1 MKKPFA
7 YWVISFVLGFMLAIF
22 NPAQV
27 KGAQAKKIGMAVEF
41 MDHAACAYVARD
53 KGWFKQAGL
62 NISSYES
69 YVTGIAL
76 AAALAR
82 GDIQAAYLCLVPAI
96 NVFANAGVKIKIVAG
111 THKYGY
117 GLVVDPHKVKTVK
130 DLENQGV
137 RIGCVREGGAVD
149 VLLNKTM
156 EKFHLSRRKI
166 LPRIQRMN
174 PPNQVLAIKMA
185 RLDAAFLPEQWATM
199 AEACGFRMLLTARD
213 LWPNMQGSVLV
224 VKEGLIERQPEAVQK
239 LVEVTRSAT
248 QWINSNRDEAAA
260 ILARQLSA
268 AQRHIFPTK
277 AARSVSSLQITPRVL
292 LKSMARLEYETNIAD
307 QGVQDIIDYV
317 ARLGYIAAPFPAHH
331 ILDLRFVSQ

>member
-1 MKKPFA
+1 MCWIISVVAVFLFPFC
-7 YWVISFVLGFMLAIF
+7 GF
-22 NPAQV
+22 AQSEV
-27 KGAQAKKIGMAVEF
+27 GQQEEIGMAVEF

-53 KGWFKQAGL
+53 KGWFSQEGL
-62 NISSYES
+62 NLSSYES
-69 YVTGIAL
+69 YVTGMAL

-82 GDIQAAYLCLVPAI
+82 GDIEVAYICLVPAI

-130 DLENQGV
+130 DLENQGL

-149 VLLNKTM
+149 VLLNKAM

-174 PPNQVLAIKMA
+174 PPNQVLAIKMG

-199 AEACGFRMLLTARD
+199 AEACGFRMLHTAGD

-224 VKEGLIERQPEAVQK
+224 VKEDLINSQPEAVQK

-248 QWINSNRDEAAA
+248 QWINSNRNEAAA
-260 ILARQLSA
+260 ILARQLSV
-268 AQRHIFPTK
+268 AQSHIFPTK
-277 AARSVSSLQITPRVL
+277 AARSVRSLQITPRVL
-292 LKSMARLEYETNIAD
+292 LKSMARLDYDTNITN
-307 QGVQDIIDYV
+307 QEVQDIIDYV
-317 ARLGYIAAPFPAHH
+317 ARLRYIASPFPAHD
-331 ILDLRFVSQ
+331 ILDLRFLKQ